1 MNFELLKN
9 ITILYAEDE
18 LSLQEDIYQNVS
30 PFVKEI
36 IRVSDG
42 EEGLEVYLKNK
53 DKIDIVLTDILMP
66 KMNGIEMIDEIR
78 KYDMIIP
85 VIYSTAFSDNEYL
98 KKTIEQSI
106 SGYIIKPIDIELLL
120 KAIEKA
126 SILVENKRLKASL
139 EELNIGLEEKIEE
152 KNKELI
158 NQNKQLHYQLYT
170 DELTSLKNRKSLLL
184 DIEKVKNPLMIIVDI
199 DAFKSINDLYGE
211 HIGNLVISEVSTIL
225 KSFVN
230 NEKWE
235 LYRIGADQFALIK
248 EAVLFDEQI
257 CKSNVEKIVKKIN
270 STPLNIDDYGILI
283 RVDVTLGISNQRVNL
298 LESAD
303 MALKKA
309 KNNRLKYIIYDEECS
324 LDKEYKNDIS
334 WTKII
339 ENAIKTNN
347 VVLYYQP
354 IVDAKENIVKY
365 EALIR
370 IIEGD
375 IVHSP
380 YHFLDIAKKVKFY
393 SDLTRI
399 VIDKAFTK
407 AKDLQISININL
419 SIEDVVNYDLIDYI
433 KNQLIE
439 KNISKLITFELL
451 ESESIK
457 DYEKVIAFINTMR
470 DLGCEV
476 AIDDFGSGYSN
487 FAYLLKF
494 EPEYLKIDGSLVKNI
509 HINKNS
515 LLVVKTINSFA
526 HSLGMK
532 TVAEYVHCEEVFLLL
547 KDMGVDTYQG
557 FYFSQPKKDI

>member
-18 LSLQEDIYQNVS
+18 LTLQEDIYQNIS

-42 EEGLEVYLKNK
+42 EEGLEVYLKHR
-53 DKIDIVLTDILMP
+53 DKIDVILTDILMP
-66 KMNGIEMIDEIR
+66 KMNGIEMIDAIR
-78 KYDMIIP
+78 KHDLIIP

-98 KKTIEQSI
+98 RKTIEQSI
-106 SGYIIKPIDIELLL
+106 SGYIVKPIDIELLL

-139 EELNIGLEEKIEE
+139 EDLNIGLEAKIEE

-158 NQNKQLHYQLYT
+158 NQNKQLNYQLYT
-170 DELTSLKNRKSLLL
+170 DELTSLKNRKSLLK
-184 DIEKVKNPLMIIVDI
+184 DVKKVQNPLIVIVDI

-211 HIGNLVISEVSTIL
+211 HVGNLVIYAVSTIL
-225 KSFVN
+225 KAFV
-230 NEKWE
+230 KDKGWE
-235 LYRIGADQFALIK
+235 LYRIGADQFALVK
-248 EAVLFDEQI
+248 KNVLFDAQL
-257 CKSNVEKIVKKIN
+257 CKSTVDKIIKEIN
-270 STPLNIDDYGILI
+270 SKPLNIDNYGILI
-283 RVDVTLGISNQRVNL
+283 RVDVTLGISTQTTNL

-309 KNNRLKYIIYDEECS
+309 KNNRLKYIIYDDACS
-324 LDKEYKNDIS
+324 LDKEYENDVS

-347 VVLYYQP
+347 VILYYQP
-354 IVDAKENIVKY
+354 IVDADENIIKY

-370 IIEGD
+370 IVED
-375 IVHSP
+375 EKLHSP

-393 SDLTRI
+393 SELTRI
-399 VIDKAFTK
+399 VIDKAFSK
-407 AKDLQISININL
+407 AQELQISININL
-419 SIEDVVNYDLIDYI
+419 SIEDVINYDLINYI
-433 KNQLIE
+433 KEQLIE
-439 KNISKLITFELL
+439 KNISKFITFELL

-457 DYEKVIAFINTMR
+457 DYEKVIAFIDTMR
-470 DLGCEV
+470 EMGCKI

-494 EPEYLKIDGSLVKNI
+494 KPEYLKIDGSLVKNI
-509 HINKNS
+509 HIDKNS

-532 TVAEYVHCEEVFLLL
+532 TVAEYVHCKDVFLLL
-547 KDMGVDTYQG
+547 KDIGIDTYQG
-557 FYFSQPKKDI
+557 FYFSEPKKDI